1 MIFNTTYCR
10 LSSSLNNGFII
21 RNTTIQLSSLT
32 TVTKTSGYYGTLT
45 SGFTPSTYSQTETDN
60 FLLGYRR
67 YTTESPSYP
76 YSDDYIGHKQ
86 TFSGSGWRCYSSTTS
101 RAGVLSGF
109 PQGTF
114 ISTQPQ
120 HVEIAWYLTGVRSS
134 TTYNRLYI
142 WSDTSTTSSVYST
155 ELPTFSFDIDG
166 MTITNLSGFLP
177 YNGASS
183 YVQNLVM
190 EVKSISYT

>member
-1 MIFNTTYCR
+1 MIFNTIYRAR
-10 LSSSLNNGFII
+10 LSLKKCLIV

-32 TVTKTSGYYGTLT
+32 TVTKTSGYTGSLT
-45 SGFTPSTYSQTETDN
+45 SGFTPSTYSQTEGTDT
-60 FLLGYRR
+60 FLGYNE
-67 YTTESPSYP
+67 YTTESNETL
-76 YSDDYIGHKQ
+76 YSDNYTGHKQ

-101 RAGVLSGF
+101 RAGVLSAF

-114 ISTQPQ
+114 ISSGSL
-120 HVEIAWYLTGVRSS
+120 HVEISWYLTGVRSS

-142 WSDTSTTSSVYST
+142 WSDTSTTSSVYSK
-155 ELPTFSFDIDG
+155 ELPTFSFDING
-166 MTITNLSGFLP
+166 QTITNLQGFLP

-190 EVKSISYT
+190 EVKSIS